1 MTPKGLRGLWLR
13 GRAGPVRDRILA
25 AITPLEPRKLHP
37 FMPEDALSGGLDL
50 SATLALNSVQ
60 RHAGLLERDGFL
72 TLTMAERCPPGL
84 SVRLGQALDARPAL
98 TLIALDE
105 AAEEGEG
112 LPQALADRLAL
123 FLDIDAFGWSDSADL
138 ALDRARIAKAQARL
152 AHIPL
157 TPDALEQLTRVAHG
171 LAIDSL
177 RAPWLALMAARAHAA
192 WRGGQALSEDD
203 LKTGVA
209 LVLAQRAR
217 ALPPR
222 RRPAG

>member
-1 MTPKGLRGLWLR
+1 MTPFDDTSGSRRPAPPPDPWAQVGLALSLLAIDPKGLRGLWLR

-37 FMPEDALSGGLDL
+37 FMPEDALSGGFDL

-123 FLDIDAFGWSDSADL
+123 FLDIDAFG
-138 ALDRARIAKAQARL
+138 
-152 AHIPL
+152 
-157 TPDALEQLTRVAHG
+157 G
-171 LAIDSL
+171 Y
-177 RAPWLALMAARAHAA
+177 
-192 WRGGQALSEDD
+192 
-203 LKTGVA
+203 
-209 LVLAQRAR
+209 
-217 ALPPR
+217 
-222 RRPAG
+222 